1 MLGLIGKWK
10 SNKEVGTD
18 LGIAESTVK
27 AHLTNIFTKL
37 GAADRTQAITI
48 AMKRQIVQLE

>member
-1 MLGLIGKWK
+1 MIRKGK